1 MQLLELMNKL
11 RLLSSS
17 KREQGTAFEYMM
29 ATYLMTDP
37 LFESRFEKIFLWR
50 DWPDRPSELDTGDIG
65 IDLVGVER
73 DGGYCAIQCKFF
85 EESKTISKEDLDSFL
100 SLSSKEIFTARLIIS
115 TSDRWG
121 DNALKVIA
129 NQRPAVQRIGLSEL
143 INSPID
149 WVRFDPDNPDYL
161 PRQNRKSPL
170 PHQLDAISAVKK
182 GFEQYDRGK
191 LIMACGTG
199 KTFTSLKLAE
209 EMAGPGGHV
218 LFLVPS
224 IALLSQALR
233 EWTTEVAIP
242 LQCMAICSD
251 TQVTKESEDMRVFDL
266 ALPATTDPVTISQ
279 HLFVAR
285 QRAKYDPRGEAMY
298 VVFSTYQSLD
308 IIRQAQKDFSFPRFD
323 LVICDE
329 AHRTAG
335 VSANRE
341 SSSFLLVHNDEDI
354 LADKRLYMTATPKIF
369 ADSAKK
375 KADEAEVELY
385 SMDNVSHFGPEFYR
399 LGFGKA
405 VDLGLLS
412 DYKVLIL
419 ALDEAYAASQLRSII
434 TSSKYNIA
442 LPDAAKLL
450 GCWIGLAKISDRP
463 DDFSGDPDPMRT
475 GVVFV
480 NKITDSKQVRDV
492 FGDVVREA
500 TARGIGSDGSLLPVE
515 IQHID
520 GGMGALVRNRAL
532 DWLREESNQ
541 CRLLTNAKC
550 LSEGIDVPSLDAVMF
565 LQPKKSQI
573 EVVQAVGR
581 VMRKAADKKLGYI
594 ILPIVVSSEVD
605 PDEALDNNKEYA
617 VIWEVLQA
625 LKAHDERFEAIV
637 NQVSFSEGKSDKIDV
652 IGVGGKGSDSD
663 QDALEN
669 EVKEQLSLWPEKIEQ
684 ALYARI
690 SKRLSNTRYWPRW
703 AEDVAR
709 LAEIYRIRIKE
720 ASEHNSEFQ
729 VRFEDLLQS
738 LQENINPS
746 LNRDDAI
753 DMLSQHLIT
762 KPVFDALFSEE
773 NFIDSNPVSRSL
785 ESVVEILRTQENTDA
800 ELKFLDDFYDSVRKR
815 ASEARTRE
823 DRQQL
828 IKDLYQNFFNT
839 ALKKATDRMGIAYTP
854 VEIVDFILN
863 SCQVLANRHFGVDL
877 SDDGIHILDPFAGT
891 GTFISRFIEL
901 GLVGDHLERK
911 YKHELH
917 ANEILLLPYY
927 ISSVNIESSYHY
939 SQDANEYIPFEGMVL
954 TDTFQ
959 TTEHHE
965 HMGTPVFRANSER
978 IERQRNVPIT
988 VVVGNP
994 PYSGGQKSQNDNAKN
1009 IKYENLD
1016 NKIRATYTVR
1026 SEATLQKQY
1035 DSYIR
1040 AFRWASD
1047 RIGDGGIV
1055 AFVTNGSWLKGQ
1067 AGQGIRASFE
1077 VEFDAAYVVDLRG
1090 DQRTS
1095 GVRSKL
1101 EGGKIFGISSR
1112 VPVTVVF
1119 LVKGQLSDSANGIF
1133 YHDIGDAL
1141 TREEKLAK
1149 LCEFGSVDS
1158 IPFESVVPNIQH
1170 DWVGQRDQSW
1180 ENLYPLAPSK
1190 SGKSA
1195 PSIFSL
1201 DSNGLVTNR
1210 DAWIYNSSKSALTDK
1225 VSRMIDFYNDEV
1237 RRFVESGKP
1246 PNLDSFVDPDE
1257 KKISWSV
1264 NLKMMLKQGKS
1275 LSFGQESLRIGLYRP
1290 FFKEF
1295 VYFNRQLNE
1304 RVNQLP
1310 QLYPLPETRNPT
1322 IITSGRG
1329 AGVFSVLA
1337 TNLLSDLNFFTPSHV
1352 FARQRYEKADASELF
1367 GEVESGWQKIDNITD
1382 EALEAFRNGCRES
1395 ELSKDDLFAYAYGVL
1410 NHPEYQ
1416 ERYQNNL
1423 TKEYPRLPWLENHRE
1438 YIEIG
1443 QQLLDLHINYESV
1456 EPYPLEERFSLN
1468 PPTDQVVLYRAVDM
1482 KHPSRKSGKRGKEDW
1497 DRTRIVVNPYLTLD
1511 GVPEE
1516 ASLWMLGGRPALELF
1531 LDRMKPKTD
1540 AKSGIRNDPNDFS
1553 DDPKYVV
1560 ELTKKV
1566 VKVCIETCRLHFEFP
1581 EYTER
1586 ALLTEKDFPKT

>member
-37 LFESRFEKIFLWR
+37 LFESRFEKVFLWR
-50 DWPDRPSELDTGDIG
+50 DWPDRPSELDPGDIG

-73 DGGYCAIQCKFF
+73 EGGYCAIQCKFF
-85 EESKTISKEDLDSFL
+85 EEHKTISKEDLDSFL

-121 DNALKVIA
+121 DNALKVIS

-170 PHQLDAISAVKK
+170 PHQIDAIEAVKK
-182 GFEQYDRGK
+182 GFEQNDRGK

-209 EMAGPGGHV
+209 DMAGPGGHV

-233 EWTTEVAIP
+233 EWTTEATIP
-242 LQCMAICSD
+242 LQCMAVCSD

-266 ALPATTDPVTISQ
+266 ALPATTDPVIISQ

-285 QRAKYDPRGEAMY
+285 KRAKYDPRGEAMY

-308 IIRQAQKDFSFPRFD
+308 IIRRAQKDFAFPKFD

-335 VSANRE
+335 VSANRD
-341 SSSFLLVHNDEDI
+341 SSSFLLVHNEDDI
-354 LADKRLYMTATPKIF
+354 SAEKRLYMTATPKIF

-385 SMDNVSHFGPEFYR
+385 SMDNISHFGPEFYR

-463 DDFSGDPDPMRT
+463 DDFFSDPDPMRT

-480 NKITDSKQVRDV
+480 NKITESKQVRDV

-532 DWLREESNQ
+532 DWLREKSNE

-581 VMRKAADKKLGYI
+581 VMRKTEDKKLGYI
-594 ILPIVVSSEVD
+594 IIPIVVSSEVD

-637 NQVSFSEGKSDKIDV
+637 NQISFSEGKSDKIDV

-663 QDALEN
+663 PDTLEK
-669 EVKEQLSLWPEKIEQ
+669 EVKEQLSLWPEKIEK
-684 ALYARI
+684 ALFARM
-690 SKRLSNTRYWPRW
+690 SKRLSKTPYWPRW
-703 AEDVAR
+703 AADVAR

-720 ASEHNSEFQ
+720 ASEHNTEFQ
-729 VRFEDLLQS
+729 VRFEELLQS

-746 LNRDDAI
+746 LNREDAI

-785 ESVVEILRTQENTDA
+785 ETVVGILRTQENTDA
-800 ELKFLDDFYDSVRKR
+800 ETSSLNEFYDSVRKR
-815 ASEARTRE
+815 ASGTKTRE

-839 ALKKATDRMGIAYTP
+839 ALKKTTDRMGIAYTP

-863 SCQVLANRHFGVDL
+863 SCEVLANRHFGVDL

-901 GLVGDHLERK
+901 GLAGKHLERK

-939 SQDANEYIPFEGMVL
+939 SQDVNEYLPFEGMVL

-959 TTEHHE
+959 TTEHHDY
-965 HMGTPVFRANSER
+965 MGTPVFKANSER

-988 VVVGNP
+988 VIVGNP
-994 PYSGGQKSQNDNAKN
+994 PYSGGQGSENDNAKN
-1009 IKYENLD
+1009 VSYLELD
-1016 NKIRATYTVR
+1016 KNIRATYAAKST
-1026 SEATLQKQY
+1026 AQYKKLY

-1047 RIGDGGIV
+1047 RIGDGGIL
-1055 AFVTNGSWLKGQ
+1055 AYVTNGGWLFGE
-1067 AGQGIRASFE
+1067 AGKGIRATFE
-1077 VEFDAAYVVDLRG
+1077 EEFDVAYIVDLRG
-1090 DQRTS
+1090 NSRRTYA
-1095 GVRSKL
+1095 GRTIKG
-1101 EGGKIFGISSR
+1101 EGGNVFEKR
-1112 VPVTVVF
+1112 VPVTIIF
-1119 LVKGQLSDSANGIF
+1119 LVKGQLSDAANGIF

-1141 TREEKLAK
+1141 SKEQKLAQ
-1149 LCEFGSVDS
+1149 LSEFGSIEP
-1158 IPFESVVPNIQH
+1158 IPFELVMPNTQH
-1170 DWVGQRDQSW
+1170 DWVGQRDQGGES
-1180 ENLYPLAPSK
+1180 LYPLAPSK
-1190 SGKSA
+1190 SDKSA

-1201 DSNGLVTNR
+1201 DSNGLVTSR
-1210 DAWIYNSSKSALTDK
+1210 DAWIYNSSKVALACN
-1225 VSRMIDFYNDEV
+1225 VCQMIDSYNQEV
-1237 RRFVESGKP
+1237 RRFIESGKP
-1246 PNLDSFVDPDE
+1246 ANIDGFVDPDE
-1257 KKISWSV
+1257 SKISWSGG
-1264 NLKMMLKQGKS
+1264 LKNILRQGKS
-1275 LSFGQESLRIGLYRP
+1275 LSFEPESLRVGLYRP
-1290 FFKEF
+1290 FFKES

-1304 RVNQLP
+1304 RVYQLP
-1310 QLYPLPETRNPT
+1310 QLYPLAETRNPT
-1322 IITSGRG
+1322 VITSGRG
-1329 AGVFSVLA
+1329 AGAFSVLA
-1337 TNLLSDLNFFTPSHV
+1337 TDLIPCFDTLEKTHV
-1352 FARQRYEKADASELF
+1352 FARYRYEKTSASELF
-1367 GEVESGWQKIDNITD
+1367 GEAENGWQRIDNITD
-1382 EALEAFRNGCRES
+1382 EALEAFREGCRDS
-1395 ELSKDDLFAYAYGVL
+1395 DLSKDDLFAYTYGVL

-1416 ERYQNNL
+1416 KRYKNNL
-1423 TKEYPRLPWLENHRE
+1423 TKEYPRLPWLENHLE
-1438 YIEIG
+1438 YIDIG

-1456 EPYPLEERFSLN
+1456 DPYPLEERFSLN
-1468 PPTDQVVLYRAVDM
+1468 PPTDIAILYRAVDM
-1482 KHPSRKSGKRGKEDW
+1482 KHPNRKSGKRGKEDW
-1497 DRTRIVVNPYLTLD
+1497 DRTRIVVNPYLTLE

-1516 ASLWMLGGRPALELF
+1516 ASVWMLGGRPALELF

-1540 AKSGIRNDPNDFS
+1540 AKSGITNDPNDFS
-1553 DDPKYVV
+1553 NDPKYVL

-1566 VKVCIETCRLHFEFP
+1566 VKVCVETVKVSRSLPNYQEFEVAG
-1581 EYTER
+1581 ER
-1586 ALLTEKDFPKT
+1586 Q

>member
-129 NQRPAVQRIGLSEL
+129 NQRPSVQRIGLSEL

-308 IIRQAQKDFSFPRFD
+308 IIRQAQKDFSFPKFD

-354 LADKRLYMTATPKIF
+354 LAEKRLYMTATPKIF

-385 SMDNVSHFGPEFYR
+385 SMDNVSHFGPEFHR

-463 DDFSGDPDPMRT
+463 DDFFSDPDPMRT

-480 NKITDSKQVRDV
+480 NKITESKQVRDV

-500 TARGIGSDGSLLPVE
+500 TAQGIGSDGSLLPVK

-532 DWLREESNQ
+532 DWLREESNE

-565 LQPKKSQI
+565 LKPKKSQI

-581 VMRKAADKKLGYI
+581 VMRKAEDKKLGYI
-594 ILPIVVSSEVD
+594 IIPIVVSSEVD

-637 NQVSFSEGKSDKIDV
+637 NQISFSEGKSDKVDV
-652 IGVGGKGSDSD
+652 IGVGAKGSESD
-663 QDALEN
+663 PDALEKN
-669 EVKEQLSLWPEKIEQ
+669 VKEQLSLWPEKIEK

-690 SKRLSNTRYWPRW
+690 SKRLSKTPYWPRW

-729 VRFEDLLQS
+729 IRFEELLQS
-738 LQENINPS
+738 LQENINPA
-746 LNRDDAI
+746 LNKDDAI

-762 KPVFDALFSEE
+762 KPVFDALFSAE

-785 ESVVEILRTQENTDA
+785 ESVVKILRTLENTDA
-800 ELKFLDDFYDSVRKR
+800 ESSSLTEFYDSVRKR
-815 ASEARTRE
+815 ASAAKTRE

-877 SDDGIHILDPFAGT
+877 SDDGIHILDPFTGT

-901 GLVGDHLERK
+901 GLAGGHLERK
-911 YKHELH
+911 YQQELH

-959 TTEHHE
+959 TTEHHD
-965 HMGTPVFRANSER
+965 HMGTPVFKANSER

-994 PYSGGQKSQNDNAKN
+994 PYSGGQGSENDNAKN
-1009 IKYENLD
+1009 VSYSRLDEN
-1016 NKIRATYTVR
+1016 IRSTYAAKST
-1026 SEATLQKQY
+1026 AQYKKLY

-1077 VEFDAAYVVDLRG
+1077 KEFDAAYVVDLRG
-1090 DQRTS
+1090 DANGS
-1095 GVRSKL
+1095 GEVRKQ
-1101 EGGKIFGISSR
+1101 EGGGVFGQSSR

-1141 TREEKLAK
+1141 TREEKLAR
-1149 LCEFGSVDS
+1149 LCEFGSIDS
-1158 IPFESVVPNIQH
+1158 MPFESVVPNIQH
-1170 DWVGQRDQSW
+1170 DWVGQRDQNW
-1180 ENLYPLAPSK
+1180 ENLYPLCRDSDNK
-1190 SGKSA
+1190 TRRM
-1195 PSIFSL
+1195 FEL
-1201 DSNGLVTNR
+1201 DSMGLNSNR
-1210 DAWIYNSSKSALTDK
+1210 DSWVYNSSATRVQSNVERMINTYNEE
-1225 VSRMIDFYNDEV
+1225 VSRYVSAGSPANIDD
-1237 RRFVESGKP
+1237 FVEK
-1246 PNLDSFVDPDE
+1246 DE
-1257 KKISWSV
+1257 RKISWSSSLKPKLRRGVFV
-1264 NLKMMLKQGKS
+1264 NIENAAIR
-1275 LSFGQESLRIGLYRP
+1275 ESLYRP
-1290 FFKEF
+1290 FFKQY
-1295 VYFNRQLNE
+1295 VYFEANLIHRMA
-1304 RVNQLP
+1304 RLP
-1310 QLYPLPETRNPT
+1310 QLYPLPDTRNPT

-1329 AGVFSVLA
+1329 AGAFSVLA
-1337 TNLLSDLNFFTPSHV
+1337 TELVPCLDTVEKTHV
-1352 FARQRYEKADASELF
+1352 FARYRYEKASASELF
-1367 GEVESGWQKIDNITD
+1367 GEVENGWQKIDNITD
-1382 EALEAFRNGCRES
+1382 EALEAFRNGCRDS
-1395 ELSKDDLFAYAYGVL
+1395 ELSKDDLFAYTYGVL
-1410 NHPEYQ
+1410 NQPEYQ
-1416 ERYQNNL
+1416 RRYKNNL
-1423 TKEYPRLPWLENHRE
+1423 TKEYPRLPWLENHER

-1443 QQLLDLHINYESV
+1443 QQLLDLHINYELV

-1468 PPTDQVVLYRAVDM
+1468 PPGEPKVLYRAVDM
-1482 KHPSRKSGKRGKEDW
+1482 KHPNRKSGQRGKEDW
-1497 DRTRIVVNPYLTLD
+1497 DRTRIVVNPYLTLE
-1511 GVPEE
+1511 GVPGE
-1516 ASLWMLGGRPALELF
+1516 ASSWMLGGRPALELF

-1566 VKVCIETCRLHFEFP
+1566 VKVCVETVKVSRSLPNYQEFEVAG
-1581 EYTER
+1581 ER
-1586 ALLTEKDFPKT
+1586 Q